1 MSSDESPNVPAERDR
16 RHAVREKAQQVQAQ
30 QSRAHLI
37 RTTSIAAAIVA
48 VVAIAAVVVTWA
60 VTSATSQPLL
70 NPANVTDDGFV
81 VTAVTGVGSVQDS
94 GAVDDDIAAQ
104 TLEPV
109 PTETATPEPAETS
122 TPTPEPTERPVVD
135 IRVYVDYL
143 STGSHDFQVAN
154 VQQLSKWVSEGAA
167 TLTYH
172 PVAMLTAKS
181 NGTKYSL
188 RAAAA
193 AACVATHSPDSFFA
207 FNNALLADQPEVD
220 SDGYTDVEIADI
232 AQARGAD
239 SPKVV
244 RSCIEKQEFASWAK
258 SATERALQG
267 LPDTKGVALT
277 GTPMVLVNGIPY
289 VGALDDPKEFAQF
302 VLTSASDAYYSTP
315 TPTPTV
321 TPTPS
326 VTPTPAP

>member
-1 MSSDESPNVPAERDR
+1 MSSDETPHVPVERDR

-30 QSRAHLI
+30 QSRSRVI
-37 RTTSIAAAIVA
+37 RTASIATAIVA

-70 NPANVTDDGFV
+70 NPTNVTDDGFV
-81 VTAVTGVGSVQDS
+81 VTTVSGVGSAEES
-94 GAVDDDIAAQ
+94 GTVDDEAAAQ
-104 TLEPV
+104 TLEAV
-109 PTETATPEPAETS
+109 PAETATPEP
-122 TPTPEPTERPVVD
+122 TPTPAATEQPVVD

-154 VQQLSKWVSEGAA
+154 VQQLSKWVNEGAA
-167 TLTYH
+167 TLTYY

-193 AACVATHSPDSFFA
+193 AACVATHSPDTFFA
-207 FNNALLADQPEVD
+207 FNNALLAEQPAVD

-232 AQARGAD
+232 AQARGAE
-239 SPKVV
+239 SPKIV

-267 LPDTKGVALT
+267 LPGTKDVALT
-277 GTPMVLVNGIPY
+277 GTPMVLVNGVQY

-315 TPTPTV
+315 TPTV
-321 TPTPS
+321 TPSPS

>member
-1 MSSDESPNVPAERDR
+1 MSSDETPHVPAERDR

-30 QSRAHLI
+30 QSRSRVI
-37 RTTSIAAAIVA
+37 RTASIATAIVA

-70 NPANVTDDGFV
+70 NPTNVTDDGFV
-81 VTAVTGVGSVQDS
+81 VTTVSGVGSAEES
-94 GAVDDDIAAQ
+94 GTVDDEAAAQ
-104 TLEPV
+104 TLEAV
-109 PTETATPEPAETS
+109 PAETATPEP
-122 TPTPEPTERPVVD
+122 TPTPAATEQPVVD

-154 VQQLSKWVSEGAA
+154 VQQLSKWVNEGAA
-167 TLTYH
+167 TLTYY

-193 AACVATHSPDSFFA
+193 AACVATHSPDTFFA
-207 FNNALLADQPEVD
+207 FNNALLAEQPAVD

-232 AQARGAD
+232 AQARGAE
-239 SPKVV
+239 SPKIV

-267 LPDTKGVALT
+267 LPDTKDVALT
-277 GTPMVLVNGIPY
+277 GTPMVLVNGVQY

-315 TPTPTV
+315 TPTV
-321 TPTPS
+321 TPSPS